1 MPLIKKELLD
11 ILACPADKG
20 NLREIENIS
29 RLECLKC
36 GRQYPVKEGIP
47 VMLMDEAETPP
58 VEEEKGEMYK

>member
-20 NLREIENIS
+20 SLREIENIS

-36 GRQYPVKEGIP
+36 GRKYPVRQGIP
-47 VMLMDEAETPP
+47 TMLIDEAEMPP
-58 VEEEKGEMYK
+58 VEGKKIGMNK